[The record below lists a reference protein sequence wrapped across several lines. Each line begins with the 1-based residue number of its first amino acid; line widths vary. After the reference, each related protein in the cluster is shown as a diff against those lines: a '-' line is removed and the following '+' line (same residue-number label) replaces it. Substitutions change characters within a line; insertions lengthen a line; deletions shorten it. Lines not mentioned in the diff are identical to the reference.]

1 VKILLV
7 DDDGDIAGAML
18 PVLQSIEG
26 AEVRVA
32 HTGEEALVSA
42 AEWGGVDLLVSD
54 VIMEP
59 MNGFTLRYEL
69 EQMSPGLRTIF
80 MSGYDLKDYA
90 EYTHGCSVLGKPFEA
105 TALLSAVE
113 HEFSQPAGPETTAV
127 ETETPAAQE
136 IPVESAPSL
145 TGETVGNYQ
154 VGKLLSEDGWGPVY
168 EAVQIGMNRTV
179 AMKVLSPALQQDPAT
194 REQFIADARAKAKVQ
209 HPLILS
215 VFEADQKGPYC
226 FYTLEYVD
234 GANLAYYIH
243 EGRTVDDP
251 AALQTIRV
259 AAEGLQYLDQNRI
272 PHAPLE
278 ASSLYIDARN
288 RPRLANSAIQ
298 HEAQPDATREI
309 ISLSQILKQV
319 LPGGRA
325 ADPALQALLH
335 RMSLP
340 GIGGF
345 LSWAALLQAVKAV
358 EPKVMP
364 AGSFKMSAQDVA
376 GIRKVEESRTRKKR
390 AILGVLFLIALAGAL
405 FTAYGMLFTE
415 NERKL
420 DMEIRIPAGDFI
432 YQNGEK
438 TNLPAFSIDQ
448 YEVTIGEYA
457 KFLKYLAAHP
467 DDATKFD
474 HPKQPKGKSHKPK
487 GWDTCY
493 EAARAL
499 LAKNRHLGS
508 TPIDLNYPVFGVDW
522 YDAYA
527 YAQWKGR
534 RLPTEQ
540 EWEKAA
546 RGADGRPYPW
556 GDDFDAKK
564 CNSAA
569 GKQRWVAVDATPG
582 DRSPYGVFDMA
593 GNVAEWTD
601 SWNASGKFPV
611 IRGGSCRSVNDTGSP
626 DVKVTRRL
634 NELYPEENSE
644 YLGFRTAASEP
655 TTK

>member
-1 VKILLV
+1 MKILLV

-18 PVLQSIEG
+18 PLLESIQD
-26 AEVRVA
+26 AEVRTA
-32 HTGEEALVSA
+32 HTGDEALACA
-42 AEWGGVDLLVSD
+42 AEWGAVDLLVTD

-69 EQMSPGLRTIF
+69 EQRSPGMRTIF
-80 MSGYDLKDYA
+80 MSGYDLQ
-90 EYTHGCSVLGKPFEA
+90 EYTEYTNGCTVLAKPFEA
-105 TALLSAVE
+105 TALLSAIE
-113 HEFSQPAGPETTAV
+113 HEFSHAAHSPV
-127 ETETPAAQE
+127 ETDVPSTPEA
-136 IPVESAPSL
+136 PVL

-154 VGKLLSEDGWGPVY
+154 VGKLLSEDAWGPVY

-179 AMKVLSPALQQDPAT
+179 AMKVLSPALQQNPAT
-194 REQFIADARAKAKVQ
+194 RDQFIADAQAKAKVQ

-215 VFEADQKGPYC
+215 VFEADQKGQYC

-234 GANLAYYIH
+234 GASLAEYIH

-251 AALQTIRV
+251 ATLQMIRV
-259 AAEGLQYLDQNRI
+259 AAEGLQYLDQNGI
-272 PHAPLE
+272 PHAPVE
-278 ASSLYIDARN
+278 AASLYIDSRN
-288 RPRLANSAIQ
+288 RSRLANSAIQ
-298 HEAQPDATREI
+298 HEEKADPTREI
-309 ISLSQILKQV
+309 ILLSQILKQV

-325 ADPALQALLH
+325 ADPALQTLLQ
-335 RMSLP
+335 RMALP

-390 AILGVLFLIALAGAL
+390 AVFAVVFLVLLIGAL
-405 FTAYGMLFTE
+405 FAAYGMFFTA

-420 DMEIRIPAGDFI
+420 DMEVNIPAGEFI

-438 TNLPAFSIDQ
+438 ISLPAFSIDQ

-457 KFLKYLAAHP
+457 RFLKYLAAHP
-467 DDATKFD
+467 EEAARFD
-474 HPKQPKGKSHKPK
+474 HPRQSKGKSHKPK
-487 GWDTCY
+487 GWNTCY
-493 EAARAL
+493 EAAGAL

-546 RGADGRPYPW
+546 RGADGRLFPW
-556 GDDFDAKK
+556 GNDFDPKK

-569 GKQRWVAVDATPG
+569 GKQRWAPVDAMPG
-582 DRSPYGVFDMA
+582 DRSPYDVYDMA

-601 SWNASGKFPV
+601 SWNAAGKFPV
-611 IRGGSCRSVNDTGSP
+611 IRGGSCRSVNDTGNP

-655 TTK
+655 TTKK